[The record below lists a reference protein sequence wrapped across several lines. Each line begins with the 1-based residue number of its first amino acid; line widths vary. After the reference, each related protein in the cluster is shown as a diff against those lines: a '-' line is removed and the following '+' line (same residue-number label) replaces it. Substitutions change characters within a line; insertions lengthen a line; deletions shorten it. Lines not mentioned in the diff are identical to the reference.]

1 MFHFVLIKTM
11 GGGLFGTPL
20 YLNPKCLV
28 FSAFVLGVYWL
39 PHPVA
44 YSHRVVMAF
53 ILATLSYAL
62 MAWYDV
68 IYDCNDRLRPTLL
81 GWLSMPFKP
90 DYYKQEYEQLPIKYQ
105 KIIRWFDIAVI
116 VVLLGLLA
124 FPFFVKSK

>member
-1 MFHFVLIKTM
+1 M

-28 FSAFVLGVYWL
+28 FSAFVLVVYWL

-44 YSHRVVMAF
+44 LAHRIVMAF
-53 ILATLSYAL
+53 LLATLAYVLLAY
-62 MAWYDV
+62 YDL

-81 GWLSMPFKP
+81 GWLSGWFKP
-90 DYYKQEYEQLPIKYQ
+90 KEYRDQYEQLPVKYQ
-105 KIIRWFDIAVI
+105 KIIRWFDIAVL
-116 VVLLGLLA
+116 VVLLALLA